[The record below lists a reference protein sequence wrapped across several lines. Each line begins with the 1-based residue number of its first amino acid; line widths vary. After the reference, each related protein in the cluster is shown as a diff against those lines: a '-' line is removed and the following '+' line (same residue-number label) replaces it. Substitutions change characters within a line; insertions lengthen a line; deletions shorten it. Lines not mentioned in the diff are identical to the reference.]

1 MAIESATI
9 VRRLGND
16 CNVLRM
22 HRWERMGDTMTDEPT
37 KTGRELERRVADAY
51 RVIGARKVTHDVER
65 EAAPMRLPGTLV

>member
-1 MAIESATI
+1 
-9 VRRLGND
+9 
-16 CNVLRM
+16 
-22 HRWERMGDTMTDEPT
+22 MTDEPT